1 MKTILIKKKKKYHED
16 DLLTDYSDQQENNYQ
31 QDSATRTLDMNTH
44 TKKNQ
49 KIGLILNTKI
59 VQNKKPRTS
68 GDFLQ
73 LLQDCIWFYETLNKN
88 PL

>member
-59 VQNKKPRTS
+59 VQKKKNKKNLAQVVISCSCCRIAFGFTK
-68 GDFLQ
+68 L
-73 LLQDCIWFYETLNKN
+73 
-88 PL
+88 